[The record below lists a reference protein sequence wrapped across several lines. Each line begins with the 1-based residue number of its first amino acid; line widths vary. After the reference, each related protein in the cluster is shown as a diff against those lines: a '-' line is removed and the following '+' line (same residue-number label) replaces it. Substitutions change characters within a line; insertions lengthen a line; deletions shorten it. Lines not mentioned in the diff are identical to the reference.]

1 MTSPSLWKGLLDSN
15 LTSAF
20 LVTRQVLKLMGPG
33 SSIVNL
39 SSVAGVVGAPV
50 MSVYSASKA
59 ALIGW
64 SRSLAKELA
73 NLPVR
78 VNAVAPGIVRTDM
91 TEQMFRFYTS
101 EQIEKLEK
109 RHLLGFG
116 SPEQVA
122 ATIAFLLSDEASW
135 ITGAVITVDGGYSI
149 NVDP

>member
-1 MTSPSLWKGLLDSN
+1 MLFRPFKTTSQSKWKDLLDSN

-20 LVTRQVLKLMGPG
+20 LVTRRVLKLMGPG

-39 SSVAGVVGAPV
+39 SSVAGVVGVPV

-59 ALIGW
+59 AFIGW

-73 NLPVR
+73 NLTVR

-101 EQIEKLEK
+101 EQIEKLK
-109 RHLLGFG
+109 K
-116 SPEQVA
+116 
-122 ATIAFLLSDEASW
+122 
-135 ITGAVITVDGGYSI
+135 
-149 NVDP
+149 